1 MPNSRALILGGLVA
15 VTVIVVSLDFAGII
29 NGPVHRALPS
39 QAAPAPQA
47 TYALPQGGQVVNVL
61 DPTNALNSPT
71 PTKNGLIKALGPV
84 VSAPALGKDVAVVVL
99 DGAEG
104 AQLYARR
111 PDRAQDPASTQK
123 LVTALTAL
131 ATLGS
136 DTTIETKVVDNG
148 SSITLVG
155 GGDPTLTRKRVK
167 NSTGNSLNELA
178 ALTAAQLKQRNKT
191 RVALTFDDSAF
202 TGPTTQPSWP
212 AAYVASGVIA
222 PVTALQTDGGRPNP
236 ATNARTSDPSAQAGK
251 QFAQALALQGI
262 TVVGPIKR
270 GVAAEGAQQLAGVRS
285 PAITNMVETMLTTS
299 NDGIAEALAH
309 LAGLRTG
316 NGGSFE
322 GGVKATRRV
331 LDNFNVSQE
340 GAAFFDGSGLSRDD
354 LATPLTIA
362 QVIYTASRSRDRGLR
377 SLLSGLPIAGLT
389 GTLADRF
396 DTSGTKVAGGVA
408 RGKTGTLTGVS
419 SLAGTVVDKQGHL
432 LVFVILADQLSTGGT
447 LQAREAIDRFVAT
460 LASCG
465 CQ

>member
-178 ALTAAQLKQRNKT
+178 ALTADQLKQRNKT

-202 TGPTTQPSWP
+202 TGPTTQHR
-212 AAYVASGVIA
+212 
-222 PVTALQTDGGRPNP
+222 GRPH
-236 ATNARTSDPSAQAGK
+236 TSHQA
-251 QFAQALALQGI
+251 
-262 TVVGPIKR
+262 
-270 GVAAEGAQQLAGVRS
+270 
-285 PAITNMVETMLTTS
+285 
-299 NDGIAEALAH
+299 
-309 LAGLRTG
+309 
-316 NGGSFE
+316 
-322 GGVKATRRV
+322 
-331 LDNFNVSQE
+331 
-340 GAAFFDGSGLSRDD
+340 
-354 LATPLTIA
+354 
-362 QVIYTASRSRDRGLR
+362 
-377 SLLSGLPIAGLT
+377 
-389 GTLADRF
+389 
-396 DTSGTKVAGGVA
+396 
-408 RGKTGTLTGVS
+408 
-419 SLAGTVVDKQGHL
+419 
-432 LVFVILADQLSTGGT
+432 
-447 LQAREAIDRFVAT
+447 
-460 LASCG
+460 
-465 CQ
+465 